1 MHESMTILG
10 ITLVTLGYGY
20 FSKILAKYYIS
31 GPMVFTIVGI
41 LLSTLFFGNGDI
53 NLKSGVVEII
63 AEITLIVVL
72 FSDAS
77 ALNLKKLQ
85 KEWKLPTRLLIVGL
99 PITIIVTTFAA
110 KWFFPDEPMIYL
122 LLLALVLAPTDAAL
136 GKAVVS
142 DKRVPENIRSTIN
155 VESGLND
162 GFVFPVLITVL
173 IIINSGT
180 AGEGQGEG
188 WLMYVIQQ
196 IIFGGIFGALVGY
209 VGARISSWAIKKNW
223 MEGNYQ
229 NLVPIAL
236 AIFSYYIAEHFGGN
250 GFIAAFFA
258 GLFLGNHSEEL
269 RDNVEDF
276 AESEGELLIMIC
288 FLVFGITFVPVTI
301 EYWDLE
307 VVLFSVL
314 SLTVLRMVPVA
325 LSLIGKAGVSTMLFI
340 GWFGPRGIASILYV
354 LIIIGKLGSIEGHE
368 KIYAVM
374 SLTILLS
381 IFLHGVTAKPFSKM
395 YSKGQKKS
403 SDVDSE

>member
-1 MHESMTILG
+1 MTILG

-41 LLSTLFFGNGDI
+41 LLSTLFFGNGAID
-53 NLKSGVVEII
+53 LKSGVVEII

-85 KEWKLPTRLLIVGL
+85 KEWKLPTRLLVVGL
-99 PITIIVTTFAA
+99 PITIVLTTFVAS
-110 KWFFPDEPMIYL
+110 WFFPDEPMIYL

-142 DKRVPENIRSTIN
+142 DKKIPENIRSTIN

-173 IIINSGT
+173 SIIMSGVT
-180 AGEGQGEG
+180 GDGQADG
-188 WLMYVIQQ
+188 WMMYVLQQ
-196 IIFGGIFGALVGY
+196 IIFGGILGALVGY
-209 VGARISSWAIKKNW
+209 VGARVSSWAIKKNW

-250 GFIAAFFA
+250 GFIAAFFS

-301 EYWDLE
+301 EYWDLD
-307 VVLFSVL
+307 VVIFSVL
-314 SLTVLRMVPVA
+314 SLTVLRLVPVA
-325 LSLIGKAGVSTMLFI
+325 LSLIGKAGLPTMLFI

-381 IFLHGVTAKPFSKM
+381 IFLHGVTAKPFAKM
-395 YSKGQKKS
+395 YSKGQKKN